1 MKDDKENF
9 ENKPRVRLINLAK
22 NEIRPVSKLILG
34 KINVGIKSQWENTK
48 EVIDWL
54 VSIDEK
60 HFYKFVQFDIKEF
73 YPSIKKPLSGK
84 ALKFVEEYMDVLT
97 DDKAVIKHARKS
109 LVFSKRKTW
118 IKKILEC
125 LT

>member
-9 ENKPRVRLINLAK
+9 ENKPSVRLINLAK

-60 HFYKFVQFDIKEF
+60 HSYKFVQIDITEF

-84 ALKFVEEYMDVLT
+84 ALKFVEEYMDILT
-97 DDKAVIKHARKS
+97 DDKAVIKHA
-109 LVFSKRKTW
+109 
-118 IKKILEC
+118 
-125 LT
+125 